1 MMQGIAIQ
9 PALPIAGAPAVRNA
23 SAAAGDRFS
32 EALHRASKDDDPAEG
47 AAGRTV
53 KHDNGDEDK
62 RLDHSA
68 HAKDGRDSTEDE
80 DGTKKDKDDRT
91 GNALPAHMQAER
103 ALARPWPSAP
113 ATTGGSASAGEL
125 DGEAVSHVPTGRPA
139 TDMDGRTAVT
149 NATAANAQASALRA
163 VAALTETG
171 TAGQV
176 VGKHNVATGART
188 TSDPTLKNALVAAVT
203 TAEAGKAT
211 SSNPS
216 VAFVA
221 KVAALQHGADA
232 VGSSPKADANSA
244 ASKGAGNAA
253 ANMDTGAVP
262 KIDQALNGQ
271 DSGGADTGAGSD
283 RRGEDG
289 SGKPV
294 RIGVHGASLD
304 GASPSTGAKGN
315 APATPLPAA
324 QMFPLSNSA
333 PSFAGALAQ
342 GGALARYT
350 SAAAAAIAAGTPPG
364 SLPAQSLSIQLR
376 PVELGAVTANL
387 KYAGSGLTID
397 IQVETAEAHRRLSND
412 STDIVKSLQ
421 SLGFQVDKVTVR
433 QALAQP
439 QSQGQPQG
447 QTQGQAMGRDGSAA
461 GFAGQGGAQS
471 SMSGQSGAGGHRQD
485 TENRH
490 DQTADRVGM
499 VQQTA
504 NRLPRRGVFI

>member
-9 PALPIAGAPAVRNA
+9 PGLPIAGAPAVRNA
-23 SAAAGDRFS
+23 SAAGGNRFS
-32 EALHRASKDDDPAEG
+32 DALNGTPKDPDRAED
-47 AAGRTV
+47 AASRTV
-53 KHDNGDEDK
+53 KQQDGDEEKKVD
-62 RLDHSA
+62 RSA
-68 HAKDGRDSTEDE
+68 RPRDERDDTEDE
-80 DGTKKDKDDRT
+80 DTTKKDDRT
-91 GNALPAHMQAER
+91 GSALPPHMQAER
-103 ALARPWPSAP
+103 TLAQQWPASARPAATDGSTP
-113 ATTGGSASAGEL
+113 AGKP

-176 VGKHNVATGART
+176 VGKHNVATAAGT

-221 KVAALQHGADA
+221 KVAALQHDADA

-271 DSGGADTGAGSD
+271 ESGNGGAGAGSN

-289 SGKPV
+289 NGKPV
-294 RIGVHGASLD
+294 RIDVQGVGLD
-304 GASPSTGAKGN
+304 GVSQSAGN
-315 APATPLPAA
+315 KSSAPAAPLLSAQMLPA
-324 QMFPLSNSA
+324 SGSA

-350 SAAAAAIAAGTPPG
+350 SAAAAAIAAGAPPG

-412 STDIVKSLQ
+412 SSDIVKSLQ

-504 NRLPRRGVFI
+504 DRLPRRGVFI

>member
-1 MMQGIAIQ
+1 MMQEIAIQ
-9 PALPIAGAPAVRNA
+9 PGLPIAGAPAVRNA
-23 SAAAGDRFS
+23 SAAGGNRFS
-32 EALHRASKDDDPAEG
+32 DALNGTPKDPDRAED

-53 KHDNGDEDK
+53 KQQDGDEEKKVD
-62 RLDHSA
+62 RSA
-68 HAKDGRDSTEDE
+68 RPRDERDDTEDE
-80 DGTKKDKDDRT
+80 DTTKKDDRT
-91 GNALPAHMQAER
+91 GSALPPHMQAER
-103 ALARPWPSAP
+103 TLAQQWPASARPAATDGSTP
-113 ATTGGSASAGEL
+113 AGKP

-163 VAALTETG
+163 AAALTETG

-350 SAAAAAIAAGTPPG
+350 SAAAAIAAGTPPG

-433 QALAQP
+433 QASAQP